1 MSKIEEALA
10 LQPRNGIGVRCRV
23 AKLRAELP
31 EEERVA
37 LDRVL
42 DPNNPASHSAITR
55 AIQVAYAS
63 DIQRASIARHRG
75 GECRCGRLA

>member
-1 MSKIEEALA
+1 MSKIEDALA
-10 LQPRNGIGVRCRV
+10 LQPRNSIPVRCHV
-23 AKLRAELP
+23 AKLRSELP

-42 DPNNPASHSAITR
+42 DPNNSASHSAITR

-63 DIQRASIARHRG
+63 DIQRASIARHRV
-75 GECRCGRLA
+75 GECRCGRF

>member
-10 LQPRNGIGVRCRV
+10 LQPRNAIGVRCHV

-42 DPNNPASHSAITR
+42 DPDNPATHSSITR
-55 AIQVAYAS
+55 AIQAAYGS
-63 DIQRASIARHRG
+63 DIARNSIARHRL
-75 GECRCGRLA
+75 GECRCGRVA